1 MIQFDNKGFITPYD
15 VVDTD
20 LNEFEQTFVFNE
32 HRAKIFQEYQL
43 FLQSIQ
49 NLGIS
54 TFYQW
59 INGSFTSMK
68 MNPNDIDVVTFVP
81 FQDFEKHEIFF
92 DKLYLNRYSTKIDCY
107 FVKVYPQN
115 HPNYSKFQSTELQFW
130 HDFTKTIKKQG
141 RSIIKIS
148 KGFVKIEFNNV

>member
-81 FQDFEKHEIFF
+81 FQDYEKHQTFF
-92 DKLYLNRYSTKIDCY
+92 DKLFLNRYSTKIDCY
-107 FVKVYPQN
+107 FIKTFPTN
-115 HPNYSKFQSTELQFW
+115 HPDFNDFRGDELDFW
-130 HDFTKTIKKQG
+130 HKFTKTVKKQG
-141 RSIIKIS
+141 RSHIKIS
-148 KGFVKIEFNNV
+148 KGLVKIEFNNV